1 MNSSPVCVST
11 MAGVSECS
19 NNYIILLNAK
29 FYNVLFRRR
38 ITNGETI
45 NQLVLPSKFHIML
58 LRAFNDEARHLGQE
72 RTLHFI
78 QDRCF
83 CPQMSKSIQK
93 HISNCLR
100 CKLRKGPTNQKAP
113 LVTIFSSEPMGL
125 LCVDFLGLEPS
136 KGRIENVLVMT
147 DHFTCYSL
155 AVPTRNQ
162 SARTIARVLHDL
174 FICHYGLPQCLHS
187 DQGRNFTS

>member
-1 MNSSPVCVST
+1 MNDKKK
-11 MAGVSECS
+11 
-19 NNYIILLNAK
+19 LFLRD
-29 FYNVLFRRR
+29 NVLFRCR

-45 NQLVLPSKFHIML
+45 NQLVFPSKFHIML
-58 LRAFNDEARHLGQE
+58 SRAFHDEAGHLGQE

-83 CPQMSKSIQK
+83 WPQMSKSSQK

-113 LVTIFSSEPMGL
+113 LINISSSEPMEL

-136 KGRIENVLVMT
+136 KGGIENVIVIT

-162 SARTIARVLHDL
+162 SARTIARVFHDL
-174 FICHYGLPQCLHS
+174 FICHYGFPRRLYS
-187 DQGRNFTS
+187 NKGRNFTS